1 MVKAPTVEPD
11 KKATWLEAA
20 GYPEHITLINLF
32 ASGHWR
38 RSVLSDDL
46 LVVTRAIAE
55 FHRRFPL
62 QAPLRGTSR
71 TWLSTTIET
80 TARRIEALLNP

>member
-1 MVKAPTVEPD
+1 MI
-11 KKATWLEAA
+11 
-20 GYPEHITLINLF
+20 GLF

-38 RSVLSDDL
+38 RSILSDDL
-46 LVVTRAIAE
+46 LVIPRAIAE

-71 TWLSTTIET
+71 TWLSTTIEA
-80 TARRIEALLNP
+80 TARQIEALLKP